1 MSNLNP
7 KRRLPK
13 ALQWVNEKG
22 QLCDKVGH
30 DLALFGSAF
39 CLPPFGDKLHIPADI
54 LRPGDCNKKGV
65 PLNDLIARRRK
76 RDEKTIESIEA
87 AEKEKRIQAFI
98 DGGMAEQSEDGGIK
112 DRDGYQYP
120 HGETNVHLKGLVK
133 MTNRYGQVFTDN

>member
-98 DGGMAEQSEDGGIK
+98 DGGMADSAEDGGIK
-112 DRDGYQYP
+112 DLSGYQYP